1 MYIKCGDLVV
11 SEDPRGFG
19 DSDVMCYKNVRLV
32 TCGEERTLSQCKS
45 LLTDNQMHGIQSKKL
60 LSWFTETA
68 LNLLF
73 KILTNFGKYF
83 VVNDSNILKSVIN
96 IL

>member
-1 MYIKCGDLVV
+1 VYIRRGDLVV

-32 TCGEERTLSQCKS
+32 SCGVERTLSQSKS
-45 LLTDNQMHGIQSKKL
+45 LLTDNQMHGIQTKKL

-68 LNLLF
+68 LNFQF
-73 KILTNFGKYF
+73 KILTNFGEHF
-83 VVNDSNILKSVIN
+83 VVNDSNILKSVIKF
-96 IL
+96 L